1 MQYGTVAKLKV
12 KPGKLGDLQKLNQ
25 SEAMSNIPG
34 LVSTTVYQ
42 MDRDANELLMC
53 VVFESKEAYVK
64 NADSPEQ
71 DARYREFVA
80 LLDAEPEWNDGTVIH
95 PEA

>member
-1 MQYGTVAKLKV
+1 MMG
-12 KPGKLGDLQKLNQ
+12 
-25 SEAMSNIPG
+25 IPG

-42 MDRDANELLMC
+42 MDSDPNELLMA

-71 DARYREFVA
+71 DARYRQFVA
-80 LLDAEPEWNDGTVIH
+80 LLDAEPEWHDGAVIYNG
-95 PEA
+95 